1 MAQLKRKPEAKLQEL
16 ITTAKQKNIEIRTEK
31 LLREIGYRTHSGRC
45 KVRGQDMI
53 LLDRDASIHDQIE
66 FLSNALAEVETV
78 PDQRAQAAEVEQ
90 LNG

>member
-1 MAQLKRKPEAKLQEL
+1 MAQVKRKPEAKLQEL
-16 ITTAKQKNIEIRTEK
+16 ITTARQKNIEIRTEK

-66 FLSNALAEVETV
+66 FLSNVLAEVETV
-78 PDQRAQAAEVEQ
+78 PEPQAIAEAEQ

>member
-1 MAQLKRKPEAKLQEL
+1 MAQVKRKPEAKLQEL
-16 ITTAKQKNIEIRTEK
+16 ITTARQKNIEIRTEK

-66 FLSNALAEVETV
+66 FLSNVLAEVETV
-78 PDQRAQAAEVEQ
+78 PEPQAIAEAEQ
-90 LNG
+90 LDG